1 MCLPRSGVIARQGQT
16 HRSAPYVIAP
26 LIQILARRSYNIK
39 SDGK

>member
-1 MCLPRSGVIARQGQT
+1 VSAPQRRNCQT
-16 HRSAPYVIAP
+16 GADTQVCPYVIAP